1 MLYIFLSVRSAFGI
15 GHYDFYVPLSTL
27 LNYNLTK
34 IPPPPKVLLI
44 KVFVLGL
51 LKFLAFYVHITA
63 QQIIFPF
70 RWVILWQQLL

>member
-27 LNYNLTK
+27 LNYNLPK
-34 IPPPPKVLLI
+34 VFLRFFLKVLLI

-51 LKFLAFYVHITA
+51 LKFLAFHVHITV
-63 QQIIFPF
+63 QQIIFLF
-70 RWVILWQQLL
+70 R